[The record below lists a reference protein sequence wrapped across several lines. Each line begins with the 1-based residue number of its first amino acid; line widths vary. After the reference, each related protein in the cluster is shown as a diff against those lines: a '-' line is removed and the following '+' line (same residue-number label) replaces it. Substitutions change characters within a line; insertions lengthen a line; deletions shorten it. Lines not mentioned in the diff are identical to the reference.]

1 MHTMCAIASQI
12 SARDVLN
19 IFRGDAP
26 YLFLG
31 AAFVAVGL
39 VSAAFAA
46 IRRKRDSLLIYFA
59 LFAVFYGARMWLQS
73 GMLNLSGGNSAAF
86 IRISIGINY
95 LILVPAFLF
104 FDALGVSQRVIAYM
118 VGGAG
123 TTLALLTFI
132 FGPWPAFRYINN
144 VMVIGA
150 LLVLVFRFVQ
160 AGATEPDRAP
170 KPDLAPITPRL
181 IAFFPPAP
189 SDNLPRPPSLPSP
202 RLSPYSFSPL

>member
-12 SARDVLN
+12 SARDVLD

-59 LFAVFYGARMWLQS
+59 LFAVFYGARLWLQS

-132 FGPWPAFRYINN
+132 FGPWPAFRNRT
-144 VMVIGA
+144 G
-150 LLVLVFRFVQ
+150 
-160 AGATEPDRAP
+160 PP
-170 KPDLAPITPRL
+170 KPIW
-181 IAFFPPAP
+181 
-189 SDNLPRPPSLPSP
+189 PPSL
-202 RLSPYSFSPL
+202 RG